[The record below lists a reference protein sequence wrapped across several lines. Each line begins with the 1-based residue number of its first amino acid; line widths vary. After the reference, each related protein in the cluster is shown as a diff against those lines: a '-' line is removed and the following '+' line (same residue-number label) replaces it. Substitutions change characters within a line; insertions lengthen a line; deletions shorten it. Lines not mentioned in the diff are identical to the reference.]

1 MKKFFIPICFLLFAV
16 FLCSSCGRPKGMTKE
31 VYDLGKQALQ
41 LMEDY
46 HSGKIS
52 SSDVNAPLENIKARL
67 ETIQNG
73 PTANIKAGPYG
84 LSNGSY
90 ASFITIDISSFLY
103 NKDFE
108 YASGDTYEAVQSLK
122 DHLHK

>member
-1 MKKFFIPICFLLFAV
+1 MKKFFIPICFLLCAV

-73 PTANIKAGPYG
+73 PTANYRASQYG
-84 LSNGSY
+84 LSNGQY
-90 ASFITIDISSFLY
+90 ALSITIYISSFLY
-103 NKDFE
+103 NKDFS
-108 YASGDTYEAVQSLK
+108 YASGDTFEAVQSLK
-122 DHLHK
+122 DVLRK